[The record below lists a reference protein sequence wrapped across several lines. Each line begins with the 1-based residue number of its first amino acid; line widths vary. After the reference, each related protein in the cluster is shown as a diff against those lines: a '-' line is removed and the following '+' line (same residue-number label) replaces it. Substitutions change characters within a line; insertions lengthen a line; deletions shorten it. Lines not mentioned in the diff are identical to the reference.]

1 MEERPSEQTRPTVE
15 TGQSD
20 DVQRQPA
27 YNEQTDTT
35 EGMVP
40 PGMPI
45 PTPDSETERENTPE
59 GIAVPMGGTLP
70 VDHTGYPA
78 VPRYSTAS
86 PNIDNLQELEIE
98 EIAEE
103 ENPTAQPVQDKEV
116 TNDLLSNPPKRK
128 QVKREFKAHVQNIK
142 DEYKR
147 RLKLAREEYE
157 QAIQFSVV
165 PKAGDARGKKKN
177 GKKK

>member
-98 EIAEE
+98 EIVEE

-165 PKAGDARGKKKN
+165 SKASDARGKKKN